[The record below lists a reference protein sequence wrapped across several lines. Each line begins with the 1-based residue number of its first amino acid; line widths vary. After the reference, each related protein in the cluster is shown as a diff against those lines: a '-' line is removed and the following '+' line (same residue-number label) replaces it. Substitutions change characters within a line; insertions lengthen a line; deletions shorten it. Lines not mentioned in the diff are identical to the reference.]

1 MGQVAVTF
9 APANDY
15 GILDHDV
22 TLSSGDTVYN
32 PVRVIPDGDHS
43 EVVFTIRRRD
53 GVTGYEFAEDAAA
66 VNADLQRLKGL
77 LEA

>member
-1 MGQVAVTF
+1 M
-9 APANDY
+9 
-15 GILDHDV
+15 
-22 TLSSGDTVYN
+22 
-32 PVRVIPDGDHS
+32 RVIPDGDHS

-53 GVTGYEFAEDAAA
+53 GVTADEFAQDAAA